1 MKKILITGGC
11 GFIGSH
17 IALNLLL
24 KGYKVIIIDSNINS
38 SPHVIERIKKLTKI
52 SSSNLENNLEFV
64 KGDIRDIDFIKKI
77 FDVSIINKKS
87 FDCVIHLAGL
97 KSISESFRAPIEY
110 WDTNVKGS
118 INLLKQMAE
127 YNCNSIIFS
136 SSAGIY
142 DFSNGKKLTEN
153 DPINPISPYAKSK
166 DTVERILLDLF
177 NIQNNEWRIANL
189 RYFNPIGAHGSGL
202 LGEDPQSRSNNIFPI
217 ILKVAGAK
225 DKKLKIFGNCWPTH
239 DKTCIRDYVHIEDI
253 AIGHV
258 RTLEYLLENDSK
270 FINLNLGSGCG
281 VSVLELI
288 RTFER
293 VNNINIDYEYVEE
306 RIGDVPSLIADNSLA
321 NSLLNWQPKKSLEDM
336 CIDGWKWHTLNP
348 RGYKN

>member
-127 YNCNSIIFS
+127 YNCNSIIFRK
-136 SSAGIY
+136 A
-142 DFSNGKKLTEN
+142 
-153 DPINPISPYAKSK
+153 
-166 DTVERILLDLF
+166 
-177 NIQNNEWRIANL
+177 
-189 RYFNPIGAHGSGL
+189 
-202 LGEDPQSRSNNIFPI
+202 
-217 ILKVAGAK
+217 
-225 DKKLKIFGNCWPTH
+225 
-239 DKTCIRDYVHIEDI
+239 
-253 AIGHV
+253 
-258 RTLEYLLENDSK
+258 
-270 FINLNLGSGCG
+270 
-281 VSVLELI
+281 
-288 RTFER
+288 
-293 VNNINIDYEYVEE
+293 
-306 RIGDVPSLIADNSLA
+306 
-321 NSLLNWQPKKSLEDM
+321 
-336 CIDGWKWHTLNP
+336 
-348 RGYKN
+348 